1 VRVVDGFDEADLSG
15 VPLEAAAQFWP
26 REPSYFPCTVELGE
40 HRWTWVGVRYKGNNS
55 LASSGE
61 SPKKPL
67 RMDFDQFEDEH
78 PETEDQRFF
87 GFKQL
92 SWTNNVTD
100 PSFLRQRVAAEI
112 FRRAGVPTTQAAFYE
127 VRLDPGTGQEQR
139 LGLYTATE
147 LPRAPFL
154 EANFED
160 ADGHLYKP
168 DGRGAHFASYH
179 PESYHPKHDEGAT
192 DFGDIEGFVE
202 ALHGDQSDR
211 ALWRSRLE
219 ARFDMEGFLRFLA
232 VNQVMTNWDTYGALA
247 HNFYLYAPASDGRL
261 RFIPWD
267 FDLALGGEETDLSLA
282 HFDGQ
287 WPLLQAIARDPVYF
301 ARYAALVREVV
312 EGPFAQEEVQGL
324 IRAQSALVRPYAL
337 AEGKTE
343 EELDEAVG
351 QLLEIVATRHEK
363 ARAFLAEWEAP

>member
-1 VRVVDGFDEADLSG
+1 
-15 VPLEAAAQFWP
+15 
-26 REPSYFPCTVELGE
+26 
-40 HRWTWVGVRYKGNNS
+40 
-55 LASSGE
+55 
-61 SPKKPL
+61 
-67 RMDFDQFEDEH
+67 
-78 PETEDQRFF
+78 
-87 GFKQL
+87 
-92 SWTNNVTD
+92 
-100 PSFLRQRVAAEI
+100 
-112 FRRAGVPTTQAAFYE
+112 
-127 VRLDPGTGQEQR
+127 
-139 LGLYTATE
+139 
-147 LPRAPFL
+147 
-154 EANFED
+154 
-160 ADGHLYKP
+160 
-168 DGRGAHFASYH
+168 
-179 PESYHPKHDEGAT
+179 
-192 DFGDIEGFVE
+192 
-202 ALHGDQSDR
+202 
-211 ALWRSRLE
+211 
-219 ARFDMEGFLRFLA
+219 
-232 VNQVMTNWDTYGALA
+232 MTNWDTYGALA

-343 EELDEAVG
+343 AELDEAVG